1 VSTESTGVRI
11 GRHPIGPGHPVFVV
25 AELSANHGGQLE
37 RALELVAMVAE
48 CGVDAVKLQTYR
60 PESLTIDCDAPPFRV
75 AEGTLWSGRRLY
87 DLYAE
92 AQTPWEWH
100 EEIFAAARE
109 AGIECFSTP
118 FDEDAIE
125 FLERLDPAAYKIAS
139 FELND
144 LELVAAVARRGRTVV
159 MSTGMATVEEI
170 DDALHTAIE
179 AGAAGVV
186 LLRCNSAY
194 PAVAGEM
201 DLRTIPDMVARWN
214 VPVGLSD
221 HTLSTSAA
229 LAAVSLG
236 AVVLEK
242 HVTMARSDGGPDAAF
257 SLEPAEL
264 RAFVDA
270 VRETE
275 GALGRVRYGPSESEM
290 PSRAFRRSLFVVRD
304 LSAGEVL
311 TADSVRSIR
320 PAGGLPPKELG
331 SVLGRRARRAIPRGT
346 PITWDLLED

>member
-1 VSTESTGVRI
+1 
-11 GRHPIGPGHPVFVV
+11 
-25 AELSANHGGQLE
+25 
-37 RALELVAMVAE
+37 
-48 CGVDAVKLQTYR
+48 
-60 PESLTIDCDAPPFRV
+60 
-75 AEGTLWSGRRLY
+75 
-87 DLYAE
+87 
-92 AQTPWEWH
+92 
-100 EEIFAAARE
+100 
-109 AGIECFSTP
+109 
-118 FDEDAIE
+118 FDEEAIE
-125 FLERLDPAAYKIAS
+125 FLERLDPPAYKIAS

-144 LELVAAVARRGRTVV
+144 LELVAAVARRRRTVV
-159 MSTGMATVEEI
+159 MSTGMATVDEI
-170 DDALHTAIE
+170 DDAVRTAVD
-179 AGAAGVV
+179 AGAPGVV

-194 PAVAGEM
+194 PAVPGEM
-201 DLRTIPDMVARWN
+201 DLRTIPDMAARWN

-275 GALGRVRYGPSESEM
+275 GALGRVRYGPSESEK

-304 LSAGEVL
+304 ISAGEVL

-346 PITWDLLED
+346 PIARDLLED